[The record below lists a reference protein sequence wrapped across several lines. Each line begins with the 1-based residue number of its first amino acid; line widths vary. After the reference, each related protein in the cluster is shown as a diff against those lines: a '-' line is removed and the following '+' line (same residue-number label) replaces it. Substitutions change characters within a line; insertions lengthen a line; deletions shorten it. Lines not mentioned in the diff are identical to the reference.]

1 MKKFFLTTS
10 AILIALIASTQSA
23 SWQQRAEYKID
34 VDLNDNNHQ
43 YKGKQLITYFNNSP
57 DVLNKVYFHLYFNA
71 FQPGS
76 AMDVRS
82 RTIVDPDGRVAD
94 RIFNLK
100 PEEYG
105 YLHIKSFKYEGRT
118 LKTFESE
125 TILEV
130 ILDKPIAAGA
140 KVTFELEFEG
150 QVPLQIRRSGR
161 DNAEGIDY
169 SMSQW
174 YPKMCEY
181 DQRGW
186 HANPYIGREFYG
198 VWGDFEVNISIAK
211 NYIVAATGVLQNPN
225 EIGYGYAEDDT
236 KVKRSSGEKL
246 TWKFKAINVHDF
258 VWAADPDYAHDKIQ
272 VQDGPMLHFFYQ
284 KNTDYVQAWKDA
296 QPLMTKAF
304 DFLSKNFGKY
314 PYPVYSIIQGG
325 DGGMEYPMA
334 TLVTGNRKLPSLV
347 GVSVH
352 EAAHSWYQGV
362 LATNESLYAWMD
374 EGFTSFAT
382 QETMDYLFRAGMP
395 AGHTSA
401 YNGYFDIV
409 HDGKE
414 EALDTHADHFVTNY
428 AYGTAAY
435 NKGEVYLAQLEYVV
449 GTFNFRTALLNYFN
463 TFKFRHPDH
472 YDFIRTLEKQSG
484 MELDWYN
491 EYFVNST
498 KTIDYSIAGVM
509 GETKQTKV
517 ILERKGQMPMPL
529 DVEVKY
535 KDGTYENFLISLEI
549 MRGDK
554 PADGY
559 NGKWS
564 VMADWKWVDPV
575 YELMIPKG
583 ISDIESITI
592 DPSGLLADVNKKNN
606 SIVPA
611 NAVQFIIDNR

>member
-449 GTFNFRTALLNYFN
+449 GTFNFRTALLIYFN

>member
-225 EIGYGYAEDDT
+225 EIGYGYAEDET
-236 KVKRSSGEKL
+236 KVKRPSGEKL

-395 AGHTSA
+395 AGHASA